1 MAIAIS
7 SWKWSPRA
15 NKPQRIISEFSGWS
29 DRCVGPDQPEPFSLV
44 YFQFVLGSAVLKLNN
59 VEVIYDGVILVLRG
73 ISIEVEEGAITTVLG
88 ANGAGKSTTL
98 KAISGQLKSERG
110 EVTRGN
116 IEFNGKRIDHLQAHQ
131 AVEMGIVQ
139 VFEGRRVFVNL
150 TGEENLIAGGHIVST
165 PVMKRNMQLVYEYF
179 PLLYERRDV
188 QAGYYSGGEQQML
201 AIGRALMS
209 DPKLVMLDEPSL
221 GLAPM
226 IIEEI
231 FGIITRLNK
240 QEKMTFLVVEQN
252 AALALDLAKYGYVM
266 ENGTIVLEGTAETLR
281 ENADIKEFYLGIS
294 SGEKK
299 SFRDVKTY
307 RRRKRWLG

>member
-1 MAIAIS
+1 
-7 SWKWSPRA
+7 
-15 NKPQRIISEFSGWS
+15 
-29 DRCVGPDQPEPFSLV
+29 
-44 YFQFVLGSAVLKLNN
+44 VLNLNN

-73 ISIEVEEGAITTVLG
+73 ISIEVHDGTITTVLG

-98 KAISGQLKSERG
+98 KAISGQLRVERG
-110 EVTRGN
+110 EVTRGS
-116 IEFNGKRIDHLQAHQ
+116 IEFDGQRIDGLQAYE
-131 AVEMGIVQ
+131 AVKMGIVQ
-139 VFEGRRVFVNL
+139 VFEGRRVFEHL
-150 TGEENLIAGGHIVST
+150 SGEENLIAGGHIVSKA
-165 PVMKRNMQLVYEYF
+165 VMRRNMEMVYEYF
-179 PLLYERRDV
+179 PRLYERRDV
-188 QAGYYSGGEQQML
+188 QAGYLSGGEQQML

-209 DPKLVMLDEPSL
+209 DPKMVMLDEPSL

-231 FGIITRLNK
+231 FGIIKKLNQ
-240 QEKMTFLVVEQN
+240 QEQTTFLIVEQN
-252 AALALDLAKYGYVM
+252 ATLALDIAEYGYVM
-266 ENGTIVLEGTAETLR
+266 ENGAIVLEGKADALR

>member
-1 MAIAIS
+1 ML
-7 SWKWSPRA
+7 
-15 NKPQRIISEFSGWS
+15 N
-29 DRCVGPDQPEPFSLV
+29 
-44 YFQFVLGSAVLKLNN
+44 LNN

-73 ISIEVEEGAITTVLG
+73 ISIEVHDGTITTVLG

-98 KAISGQLKSERG
+98 KAISGQLRVERG
-110 EVTRGN
+110 EVTRGS
-116 IEFNGKRIDHLQAHQ
+116 IEFDGQRIDGLQAYE
-131 AVEMGIVQ
+131 AVKMGIVQ
-139 VFEGRRVFVNL
+139 VFEGRRVFEHL
-150 TGEENLIAGGHIVST
+150 SGEENLIAGGHIVSKA
-165 PVMKRNMQLVYEYF
+165 VMRRNMEMVYEYF
-179 PLLYERRDV
+179 PRLYERRDV
-188 QAGYYSGGEQQML
+188 QAGYLSGGEQQML

-209 DPKLVMLDEPSL
+209 DPKMVMLDEPSL

-231 FGIITRLNK
+231 FGIIKKLNQ
-240 QEKMTFLVVEQN
+240 QEQTTFLIVEQN
-252 AALALDLAKYGYVM
+252 ATLALDIAEYGYVM
-266 ENGTIVLEGTAETLR
+266 ENGAIVLEGKADALR